1 MHTTFQSDTHSLLSS
16 VSLFLN
22 CTYLTP
28 HTTAMHELP
37 IYNKTN
43 EPKLHILTT
52 VTMKLVAYLA
62 LIFVSVCKFSN
73 ISCSL
78 ICYTLILNSSYLSLH
93 YTYNVHDMKYYVS
106 SSNSHTQCGK
116 FFFLSDSSI
125 SLNFDLCWKVV
136 DKMCTGTDM
145 QNYTFKESRNGWCVI
160 NVLLLFLF
168 IIYLLWIYCFLKAS
182 NWYVLV

>member
-1 MHTTFQSDTHSLLSS
+1 
-16 VSLFLN
+16 
-22 CTYLTP
+22 
-28 HTTAMHELP
+28 
-37 IYNKTN
+37 
-43 EPKLHILTT
+43 
-52 VTMKLVAYLA
+52 MKLVAYLA

-73 ISCSL
+73 ISFSL
-78 ICYTLILNSSYLSLH
+78 ICYTLILNSSYLTLH
-93 YTYNVHDMKYYVS
+93 YTYNVHAMKYYVS

-136 DKMCTGTDM
+136 DQMCTRADM
-145 QNYTFKESRNGWCVI
+145 QYYIFKESRNGWCVI
-160 NVLLLFLF
+160 HFLLLFLF